1 MALLFASPDDDP
13 VAWTRALRQRLPDL
27 EVRVF
32 PDLGDPAAIEAAL
45 VWLPPPGLLASL
57 PNLRAIFSLGA
68 GVDRLLEDPTLPADI
83 PLCRMVD
90 PSLTASMAEF
100 VLLHV
105 LRYHRDLDLY
115 EAQQRRAEWRLVLPK
130 PPSATV
136 VGLLGLGELGAAS
149 ARLLARHGFAVRG
162 WSRTHKAIE
171 GVRCFA
177 GPEEFDAFLAE
188 VGVLVCLLPLTPQ
201 TRGIVNAS
209 LFDRLP
215 AGARLVNLAR
225 GAHLVEQDLLDALDT
240 GRLAHATL
248 DVFVQEPLP
257 KDHPFWRHPRITITP
272 HAASYSLPESGAEI
286 VAENL
291 RRLRDGRPLLH
302 VVDRARG
309 Y

>member
-1 MALLFASPDDDP
+1 LALLFASPDDDP
-13 VAWTRALRQRLPDL
+13 VAWTRALRQRLPGL

-32 PDLGDPAAIEAAL
+32 PELGDPAEIEAAL
-45 VWLPPPGLLASL
+45 VWLPPSGLLARL

-68 GVDRLLEDPTLPADI
+68 GVDRLLEDPTLPADV

-115 EAQQRRAEWRLVLPK
+115 EAQQRRGEWRLVLPK
-130 PPSATV
+130 PAAATV

-149 ARLLARHGFAVRG
+149 ARLLARHGFTVRG
-162 WSRTHKAIE
+162 WSRTRKVIE

-177 GPEEFDAFLAE
+177 GAEELDAFLAE

-201 TRGIVNAS
+201 TRGILNAA
-209 LFDRLP
+209 LFARLP
-215 AGARLVNLAR
+215 IGARLVNLAR
-225 GAHLVEQDLLDALDT
+225 GAHLVEGDLLDALDS

-248 DVFVQEPLP
+248 DVFVREPLP

>member
-13 VAWTRALRQRLPDL
+13 IAWHAALRRRLPDL
-27 EVRVF
+27 EVRIY
-32 PDLGDPAAIEAAL
+32 PEIGDPAEIEAAL

-57 PNLRAIFSLGA
+57 PRLRAIFSLGA
-68 GVDRLLEDPTLPADI
+68 GVDRLLEDPTLPAEL

-105 LRYHRDLDLY
+105 LRYHRDLDVY

-130 PPSATV
+130 PAAATV
-136 VGLLGLGELGAAS
+136 VGLMGLGELGAAS
-149 ARLLARHGFAVRG
+149 AGLLARHGFTVRG
-162 WSRTHKAIE
+162 WSRTRKVIE

-177 GPEEFDAFLAE
+177 GAEELAAFLDG
-188 VGVLVCLLPLTPQ
+188 VGVLVCLLPLTPA
-201 TRGIVNAS
+201 TRGILNTE
-209 LFDRLP
+209 LFARLP
-215 AGARLVNLAR
+215 RGARLVNLAR

-248 DVFVQEPLP
+248 DVFVREPLP
-257 KDHPFWRHPRITITP
+257 KDHPFWRHPKITVTP
-272 HAASYSLPESGAEI
+272 HAASYSLPESGAEL
-286 VAENL
+286 VVENL
-291 RRLRDGRPLLH
+291 RRLREGRPLLH